1 MHHNALRF
9 LALLAAP
16 VLAIGLFA
24 SLSDTGAGARA
35 HFPEKVNL
43 ALRRTAHHL
52 LAKAGDKTSTIPPV
66 EHILKNTWIVRFERP
81 FDYAALPGFLQES
94 FDLHGITADYD
105 VMVLDCHDDLLLLGY
120 NKRDHTE
127 NNEPPCGSREQTAGC
142 YNLQVT
148 FAETHTPASGK
159 WLFWLALLTILPLGY
174 WAHHLWKKRTPAGMP
189 PVQEA
194 DAPESVITFGQSA
207 FNVANQVLIVA
218 GVRHDL
224 TYREAK
230 LLQLFY
236 ERPNQLL
243 ERDFILQS
251 VWADEGILVGR
262 SVDMF
267 VSRLRKL
274 LRADA
279 AVNIVTVHGVGYRL
293 EVNASTS

>member
-1 MHHNALRF
+1 MHHNVLRF
-9 LALLAAP
+9 LALLTAP

-24 SLSDTGAGARA
+24 SLSDTEAGARA
-35 HFPEKVNL
+35 HFKEKVNL

-52 LAKAGDKTSTIPPV
+52 LAQAGDSTSTIPPV
-66 EHILKNTWIVRFERP
+66 EQIIKGTWIVRFERP
-81 FDYAALPGFLQES
+81 FDYGALPAYLQES

-105 VMVLDCHDDLLLLGY
+105 VMVLDCHEDLLLLGY

-127 NNEPPCGSREQTAGC
+127 NNEPPCGTREQNAGC

-148 FAETHTPASGK
+148 FAETPTQASGK
-159 WLFWLALLTILPLGY
+159 WLFWLALLAILPVGY
-174 WAHHLWKKRTPAGMP
+174 WAHRLWKKRTAPAMSP
-189 PVQEA
+189 QQEA
-194 DAPESVITFGQSA
+194 DAPESMITFGQSA
-207 FNVANQVLIVA
+207 FHFTNQVLIVA
-218 GVRHDL
+218 GARHDL

-230 LLQLFY
+230 LLQLFF
-236 ERPNQLL
+236 EHPNQLL

-293 EVNASTS
+293 EVGQQV